1 MMPSL
6 FRTRWMTGLA
16 MTLFAMVAI
25 VGVAKAG
32 SALDENRVTLI
43 LVDSTG

>member
-1 MMPSL
+1 MLSWL
-6 FRTRWMTGLA
+6 RTKWMTGLA
-16 MTLFAMVAI
+16 MTLFAMVAM
-25 VGVAKAG
+25 VGAARAG

>member
-1 MMPSL
+1 MPSW
-6 FRTRWMTGLA
+6 FRTKWMTGLA
-16 MTLFAMVAI
+16 MTLFALVAI
-25 VGVAKAG
+25 VGPARAG